1 MTNIIEFVDARLS
14 EEGAAANEMPDPEKH
29 KRTVDALRAVAD
41 QIVAHLE
48 ANDVDDPTDHPVAAG
63 LLVIA
68 QVWSDHPD
76 FAPRTVWFP
85 KMSKVGQR

>member
-1 MTNIIEFVDARLS
+1 MTNIVEFVDARLS
-14 EEGAAANEMPDPEKH
+14 EEAAAANAMPDPEKYR
-29 KRTVDALRAVAD
+29 RTVDALRTIAG

-63 LLVIA
+63 LLVVA

-76 FAPRTVWFP
+76 FAPRTEWFP
-85 KMSKVGQR
+85 RMSKVTQR